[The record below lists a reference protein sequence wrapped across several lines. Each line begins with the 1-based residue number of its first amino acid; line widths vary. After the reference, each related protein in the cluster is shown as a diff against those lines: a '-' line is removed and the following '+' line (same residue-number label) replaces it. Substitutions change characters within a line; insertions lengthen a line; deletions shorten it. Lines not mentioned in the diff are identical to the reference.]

1 MKGHHVVKV
10 DGYFRSNWIKVRIS
24 WTDIFQISL
33 VRIEKKRRSLLFAT
47 NYISKRL
54 NLELQT
60 HFSVVSIQN
69 IIKDKSLNRIKFNSF
84 VMWCNDC
91 DHHVIIEHY
100 FMPMCMH
107 VKFLRHKKLKISIQ
121 VFLSNAE
128 VFETRILKRSDG
140 TYAFYT
146 DLKIHIWYNWY
157 FH

>member
-60 HFSVVSIQN
+60 HFSVVGIESHLTSQGQL
-69 IIKDKSLNRIKFNSF
+69 SLQGTFD
-84 VMWCNDC
+84 VGTD
-91 DHHVIIEHY
+91 
-100 FMPMCMH
+100 
-107 VKFLRHKKLKISIQ
+107 VKVL
-121 VFLSNAE
+121 
-128 VFETRILKRSDG
+128 
-140 TYAFYT
+140 
-146 DLKIHIWYNWY
+146 
-157 FH
+157 